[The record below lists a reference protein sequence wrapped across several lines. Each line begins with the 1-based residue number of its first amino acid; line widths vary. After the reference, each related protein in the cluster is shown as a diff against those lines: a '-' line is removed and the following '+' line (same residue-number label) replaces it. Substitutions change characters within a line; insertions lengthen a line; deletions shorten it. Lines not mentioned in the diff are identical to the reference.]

1 MIGRTEKLSSAGG
14 GSGLSLRNLSWEFN
28 GHAVALLPLGL
39 SLLPGQSRLL
49 GCKKE
54 DDMEH
59 VAHILIAA
67 GYILLVMSHFV
78 A

>member
-1 MIGRTEKLSSAGG
+1 
-14 GSGLSLRNLSWEFN
+14 
-28 GHAVALLPLGL
+28 
-39 SLLPGQSRLL
+39 LLPGQSRLP

-54 DDMEH
+54 DGMEH
-59 VAHILIAA
+59 VAHILIAV